1 MDDEGNKLH
10 LEKKNKE
17 HLAEPVAVYNFAVED
32 YHTYFVGENEI
43 LVHNICGLQLSNNE
57 TKKLALGLS
66 DYLDDFAKA
75 NGAETWK
82 NFADP
87 INWKNGV
94 NEALFDPNTRIIFNL
109 NGIDNPMRAVQRAAV
124 GLGGATDWEL
134 YMIKQTQSAWDRI
147 TWYLNGQVVNNPF
160 TY

>member
-1 MDDEGNKLH
+1 MWGSITGAVTEEMTSPYCFVAGTPVCTVDGEEFTTTESHPFYTLERGFVKAGELRYSDTLVDAKGNKLY

-17 HLAEPVAVYNFAVED
+17 HLTKPVTVYNFAVED

-87 INWKNGV
+87 LNWKNGV
-94 NEALFDPNTRIIFNL
+94 NEAFI
-109 NGIDNPMRAVQRAAV
+109 
-124 GLGGATDWEL
+124 
-134 YMIKQTQSAWDRI
+134 
-147 TWYLNGQVVNNPF
+147 
-160 TY
+160 